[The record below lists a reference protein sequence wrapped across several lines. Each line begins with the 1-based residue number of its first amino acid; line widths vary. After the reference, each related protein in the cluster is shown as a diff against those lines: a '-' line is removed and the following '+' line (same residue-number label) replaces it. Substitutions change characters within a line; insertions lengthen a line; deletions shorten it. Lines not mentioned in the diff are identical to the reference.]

1 MKEKA
6 KKKKKQSN
14 KNPLLVGSPKCWKS
28 FSASLFHIFPQR
40 ENVHCMCFSLSIVLK
55 VRCWWWSLTLKNNK
69 PQRLLKFVCGFNVC
83 VCFLLFFPRAL
94 HYPMRNDHHALFIL
108 HSSGLVFS
116 LSLSFCMT
124 FLCECAGGL
133 WNKSDNDQRE
143 KQTEKKKKKKR
154 SSFTLYGQKIWGE
167 LWPVHACENVPL
179 DPAQARTKR
188 VKNLHS
194 NSITSSVFFFAK
206 RRRRERETNGE
217 NVCLRLHVLFSLL
230 SGRSLCIP
238 TIYLY
243 SPSSSS
249 NSKTPQNFHRLSSK
263 LTDMSAQAGQRSDN
277 ARPTDRLW
285 CDGANGRIDEA
296 FRINQMTHSTDF
308 VHMWCTNPTGR
319 GGGTVS
325 ALNIF

>member
-1 MKEKA
+1 MRW
-6 KKKKKQSN
+6 
-14 KNPLLVGSPKCWKS
+14 GSLEQVRQRPK
-28 FSASLFHIFPQR
+28 R
-40 ENVHCMCFSLSIVLK
+40 EAN
-55 VRCWWWSLTLKNNK
+55 
-69 PQRLLKFVCGFNVC
+69 
-83 VCFLLFFPRAL
+83 
-94 HYPMRNDHHALFIL
+94 
-108 HSSGLVFS
+108 
-116 LSLSFCMT
+116 
-124 FLCECAGGL
+124 
-133 WNKSDNDQRE
+133 RE
-143 KQTEKKKKKKR
+143 GKKKR

-249 NSKTPQNFHRLSSK
+249 NSKTPQISIVCRVNWPIWALRLV
-263 LTDMSAQAGQRSDN
+263 
-277 ARPTDRLW
+277 
-285 CDGANGRIDEA
+285 NGRTMRDQQIVCDATERMDA
-296 FRINQMTHSTDF
+296 STKLSGLTKWLIRPISF
-308 VHMWCTNPTGR
+308 TCGAQPA
-319 GGGTVS
+319 GGEELCPPWTFS
-325 ALNIF
+325 RE

>member
-1 MKEKA
+1 MC
-6 KKKKKQSN
+6 
-14 KNPLLVGSPKCWKS
+14 VCVFCF
-28 FSASLFHIFPQR
+28 FSR
-40 ENVHCMCFSLSIVLK
+40 
-55 VRCWWWSLTLKNNK
+55 VRCIIQCVMTIMRFLFCIAPGWS
-69 PQRLLKFVCGFNVC
+69 
-83 VCFLLFFPRAL
+83 FL
-94 HYPMRNDHHALFIL
+94 
-108 HSSGLVFS
+108 S
-116 LSLSFCMT
+116 LSLFAWPSCVNALGVFGT
-124 FLCECAGGL
+124 SQTTTKERS
-133 WNKSDNDQRE
+133 KQRRN
-143 KQTEKKKKKKR
+143 KKR